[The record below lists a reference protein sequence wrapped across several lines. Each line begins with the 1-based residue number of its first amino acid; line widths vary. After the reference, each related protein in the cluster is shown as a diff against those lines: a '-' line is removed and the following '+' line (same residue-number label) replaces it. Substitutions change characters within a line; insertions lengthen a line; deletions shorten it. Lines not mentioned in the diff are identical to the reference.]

1 MNEIV
6 TEVVSTFGDFERQ
19 IKEFNFYVE
28 EQSRKYGEIYIP
40 VFRGVHEKKEQGIV
54 LEKYLKPSIVVNEL
68 VSREREIIDEIKRL
82 RPLEFNNL
90 SELDLLGKCQ
100 HFSLPTRLLDFSRS
114 PYVALFFAVT
124 YFQKCPFNLREIDKC
139 PNFLDRDYKVYCV
152 AAKLKKSIYTSKIAS
167 VATKFNNGEDNFVE
181 DFLFGENFSKENF
194 VRAVEDIICEA
205 HFFYPKFY
213 TQREQNQQSIFLI
226 LSNYIQDKQGIIDF
240 TKPNWAKGLYSIKKR
255 EDLKKRFVFQNDL
268 INPFLN
274 DMSNKLFIKE
284 IIISGGLI
292 AELKEKLDFLGI
304 DESFLFPENIE
315 YTSGRIIKNFRG

>member
-1 MNEIV
+1 MILPEVYSIFSGKRNDSSIPKKSNFSLSSAINPPLIMISLMNNLPSSIHMV
-6 TEVVSTFGDFERQ
+6 GDHAFDGCRN
-19 IKEFNFYVE
+19 IKELNLTDRITVI
-28 EQSRKYGEIYIP
+28 GEYAFQGMQLLTAVTVYNSTNSI
-40 VFRGVHEKKEQGIV
+40 GGIV

-226 LSNYIQDKQGIIDF
+226 LSNYIQNHLQGNNYKQTLDKQDQLLN
-240 TKPNWAKGLYSIKKR
+240 TCALRPPPRRNGL
-255 EDLKKRFVFQNDL
+255 
-268 INPFLN
+268 
-274 DMSNKLFIKE
+274 
-284 IIISGGLI
+284 
-292 AELKEKLDFLGI
+292 
-304 DESFLFPENIE
+304 
-315 YTSGRIIKNFRG
+315 